1 MLEYGLWSSS
11 QWSKEGLCLS
21 LVVEEQEDVSKL
33 NLFFNLRNLQLIQN
47 TCTQKWLR
55 NLVPPAIETQKTRLL
70 NKIKMYSKDI

>member
-1 MLEYGLWSSS
+1 MPEYGQWSSS
-11 QWSKEGLCLS
+11 QWNKEGLCLS

-55 NLVPPAIETQKTRLL
+55 NLVPPATET
-70 NKIKMYSKDI
+70 